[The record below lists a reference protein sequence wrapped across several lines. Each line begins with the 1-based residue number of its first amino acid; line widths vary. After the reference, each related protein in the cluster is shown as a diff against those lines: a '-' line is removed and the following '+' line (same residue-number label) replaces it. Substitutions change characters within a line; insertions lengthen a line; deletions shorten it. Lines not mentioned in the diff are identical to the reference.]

1 MILIELGR
9 RGPFRWR
16 AEAARRTHLIPAVD
30 FFGTPVTRL
39 TLGDNPFSGHS
50 YIHHVH
56 SGNEMMDYYTAE
68 RCVRTLFE
76 AQEQGI
82 NTYVAL
88 GDPFTLRVIRQY
100 RLEGGSMNILFQS
113 YPAIDLETNLRM
125 MMQYKPIAIYHQ
137 GGTADNYVESGQ
149 VGELRERIA
158 KIRACGVP
166 AGLGTHEPGTVLRAE
181 GEGWGADF
189 YMTCLYNA
197 RRTQRGQQRGFITG
211 KPKELVFYPGDP
223 PLMLEAIRKVGKP
236 CIAFKV
242 FAGGQVFLGKAA
254 EQEPAMAEAALRQTY
269 DGIKPG
275 DLACIGVFQK
285 HKDQLR
291 ENTAIA
297 ARILA

>member
-1 MILIELGR
+1 
-9 RGPFRWR
+9 
-16 AEAARRTHLIPAVD
+16 
-30 FFGTPVTRL
+30 VTRL
-39 TLGDNPFSGHS
+39 TLGDNPFNGHS

-56 SGNEMMDYYTAE
+56 SGDEMMDFYTAE

-76 AQEQGI
+76 AQELGI
-82 NTYVAL
+82 NTYIAL

-100 RLEGGSMNILFQS
+100 CREGGSMNILFQT
-113 YPAIDLETNLRM
+113 YPPIDLETNLRM
-125 MMQYKPIAIYHQ
+125 MMQCKPIAIYHQ

-149 VGELRERIA
+149 MDELRERIA
-158 KIRACGVP
+158 KIRASGVP

-181 GEGWGADF
+181 EEGWGAGF

-197 RRTQRGQQRGFITG
+197 RRTQRGQQSGFITG

-223 PLMLEAIRKVGKP
+223 PLMFEAIRKVGKP

-254 EQEPAMAEAALRQTY
+254 EQEPAVAEAALRQTY
-269 DGIKPG
+269 SGIKPG
-275 DLACIGVFQK
+275 DLVCIGVFQK

-297 ARILA
+297 ARMLA